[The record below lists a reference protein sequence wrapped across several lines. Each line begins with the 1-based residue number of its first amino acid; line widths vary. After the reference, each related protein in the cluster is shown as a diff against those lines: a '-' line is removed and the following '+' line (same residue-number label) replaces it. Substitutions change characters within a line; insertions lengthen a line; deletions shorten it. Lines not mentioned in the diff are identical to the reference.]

1 MSVAEHG
8 QVEVEGCVVHWTARG
23 PLGARAVVLVHGG
36 AANQYWW
43 DAVLPWLRTDRR
55 IVAMDLTGHGA
66 SGVRG
71 GYDAVTWASE
81 IGAVIEGAAGGRAAV
96 VGHSMGGRVAIV
108 AAAIFREQIEGLILV
123 DAPIR
128 LPAGEHVR
136 FGMSKRRRI
145 YDTRGAAVGAFRV
158 VPPQPV
164 GRPEVL
170 RYVAEH
176 SVAQGPDGGWLY
188 VGDPLV
194 VMGRVSND
202 TVLAHIPALSCPV
215 AIIRGARSVYDNEL
229 CAELVVGSSQA
240 SVTVLP
246 GAGHHVMLDD
256 PEALG
261 DAIEA
266 HLHRFERLSP
276 AVT

>member
-1 MSVAEHG
+1 VSVAEHG
-8 QVEVEGCVVHWTARG
+8 QVEVDGCMVHWTARG
-23 PLGARAVVLVHGG
+23 PLGAEAVVLVHGG

-43 DAVLPWLRTDRR
+43 DAVIPKLRTDRR

-71 GYDAVTWASE
+71 AYDAETWASE
-81 IGAVIEGAAGGRAAV
+81 IRAVVEVAACGRAAV

-108 AAAIFREQIEGLILV
+108 AAASFREHVEGLILV
-123 DAPIR
+123 DVPIE
-128 LPAGEHVR
+128 LPPGEPVR
-136 FGMSKRRRI
+136 YGMSNRRRI
-145 YDTRGAAVGAFRV
+145 YDTREAAVGAFRV

-164 GRPEVL
+164 RRPEVL

-176 SVAQGPDGGWLY
+176 SVAQAPDGGWLY

-194 VMGRVSND
+194 VMGRVSNE
-202 TVLAHIPALSCPV
+202 TILSHIPELSCPV
-215 AIIRGARSVYDNEL
+215 AVIRGAQSVYDNEL

-240 SVTVLP
+240 SVTVLS

-261 DAIEA
+261 DAIET
-266 HLHRFERLSP
+266 HLDRFGRLSP